1 MAMQKKRKPP
11 KPGRL
16 LHIVILVISVLVI
29 FEGKMLVS
37 IFSKGGVQFKVA
49 SQLSELFTGAE
60 FQTDSIFRKIFGRQ
74 NERRRFLPRERDS

>member
-49 SQLSELFTGAE
+49 SQLSEPNFLQRLKQSLLT
-60 FQTDSIFRKIFGRQ
+60 TKKLLRPKHRQ
-74 NERRRFLPRERDS
+74 RPQIPKAMR